1 MPDGRF
7 ITRLLEEK
15 ILPAPLA
22 GYTDYPYR
30 RLLSEFD
37 APFICT
43 EMVSCDAVERR
54 NPSTMRMLKRPEG
67 DHLDGVQFFGRNP
80 ETMIGAGELVE
91 SLGFSYIDINMGC
104 TVWAITRNGAGVSLM
119 NDPEEAGAVVSGLVE
134 AVSIPV
140 TCKIR
145 LGENSSNI
153 NAVELSMQLEEA
165 GASAIIVHGRSGD
178 KRFAEP
184 VNYLAIKEVVEAV
197 DIPVVGNG
205 DVSSGEDALHMLE
218 STGVD
223 AVMPGRGL
231 VCNPWI
237 IEEIRSALRGGT
249 FSDPSLVKRKQVCR
263 RHMEYLV
270 DFYGEEDGVFEMKKT
285 LPKYF
290 KGAVHAVDL
299 RKSMVWASSYR
310 DMLDLLDRLT
320 ESGDHIIFNREPI
333 N

>member
-1 MPDGRF
+1 MPYGGF
-7 ITRLLEEK
+7 IARLLDEK
-15 ILPAPLA
+15 ILLAPLA

-43 EMVSCDAVERR
+43 EMLSCDAVERR
-54 NPSTMRMLKRPEG
+54 NPSTMKMLERPEG
-67 DHLDGVQFFGRNP
+67 GHLDGVQFFGSNP
-80 ETMIGAGELVE
+80 ETMAGAGELVE
-91 SLGFSYIDINMGC
+91 SLGFRYIDINMGC

-119 NDPEEAGAVVSGLVE
+119 NDPEEAGAMVSEL
-134 AVSIPV
+134 ADRVSIPV

-165 GASAIIVHGRSGD
+165 GASAITVHGRSGD
-178 KRFAEP
+178 KRFAEQ
-184 VNYLAIKEVVEAV
+184 VNYSAIKEVVEAV

-237 IEEIRSALRGGT
+237 IEEIRSALIGES
-249 FSDPSLVKRKQVCR
+249 FSDPSLVERKQVCR

-270 DFYGEEDGVFEMKKT
+270 DFYGEEDGVFEMKKI

-299 RKSMVWASSYR
+299 RKSMVWASSYL
-310 DMLDLLDRLT
+310 DMLDLLDKLT
-320 ESGDHIIFNREPI
+320 ESGDQIVFNRHPI
-333 N
+333 E